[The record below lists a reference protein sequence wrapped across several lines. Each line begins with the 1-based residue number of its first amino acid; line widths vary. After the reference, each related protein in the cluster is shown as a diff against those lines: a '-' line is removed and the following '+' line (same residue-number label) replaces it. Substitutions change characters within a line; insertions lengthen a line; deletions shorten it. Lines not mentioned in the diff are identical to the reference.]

1 VKIFAEEG
9 DQESDSWEDAGFV
22 AEMDRRMAEL
32 EGGKV
37 KGYTWD
43 QVKQRTGNSKTQK
56 KRK

>member
-43 QVKQRTGNSKTQK
+43 QVKQKARNSKTPK